1 MWIARNTRQWKHV
14 ADSGC
19 PVDTLLLP
27 VRGQFATSYGGCGA
41 SCLMKRFQPEP

>member
-19 PVDTLLLP
+19 HVDTLLLP
-27 VRGQFATSYGGCGA
+27 VCGLFATSYAGSGA
-41 SCLMKRFQPEP
+41 S

>member
-27 VRGQFATSYGGCGA
+27 VRGLIATSYGRGGA
-41 SCLMKRFQPEP
+41 SCFTERFQPEP